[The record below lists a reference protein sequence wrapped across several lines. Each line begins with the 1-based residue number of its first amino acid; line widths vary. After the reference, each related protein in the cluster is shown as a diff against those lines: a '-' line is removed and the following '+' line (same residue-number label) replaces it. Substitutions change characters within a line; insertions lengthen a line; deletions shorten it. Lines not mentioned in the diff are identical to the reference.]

1 MGNSTE
7 ANTIEDK
14 FVKQNENEELVK
26 VTPIEETPFG
36 VLKAGDKYCL
46 VLGKYRL
53 TENLG
58 SEEAVREE
66 ATNTS
71 WERIMQICSIMVSE
85 SEDIADIRAELKTI
99 RETLNY

>member
-1 MGNSTE
+1 MDIAAET
-7 ANTIEDK
+7 NTNTND
-14 FVKQNENEELVK
+14 FVNEKSEELVK
-26 VTPIEETPFG
+26 VTPIEDTPFG
-36 VLKAGDKYCL
+36 ILKAVDKYCL

-71 WERIMQICSIMVSE
+71 WERIMQIAAIMVSE
-85 SEDIADIRAELKTI
+85 SDEIKSIKQELETI
-99 RETLNY
+99 KEKLNL

>member
-14 FVKQNENEELVK
+14 FVKENENEELVK
-26 VTPIEETPFG
+26 VTPIDETPFG
-36 VLKAGDKYCL
+36 ILKAGDKYCL

-71 WERIMQICSIMVSE
+71 WERIMQIASIMVSE
-85 SEDIADIRAELKTI
+85 SEEISSIRKSLKEI
-99 RETLNY
+99 QERLQH

>member
-1 MGNSTE
+1 MDITTKT
-7 ANTIEDK
+7 NTNTNE
-14 FVKQNENEELVK
+14 FVNEKSEELIK

-36 VLKAGDKYCL
+36 ILKAVDKYCL

-71 WERIMQICSIMVSE
+71 WERIMQIAAIMVSE
-85 SEDIADIRAELKTI
+85 SDEITSIKKELETI
-99 RETLNY
+99 KEKLNL

>member
-1 MGNSTE
+1 MDNTTE
-7 ANTIEDK
+7 TNTNTNE
-14 FVKQNENEELVK
+14 FVNEKSEELVK

-36 VLKAGDKYCL
+36 ILKAVDKYCL

-71 WERIMQICSIMVSE
+71 WERIMQIAAIMVSE
-85 SEDIADIRAELKTI
+85 SDEIISMKKELKTI
-99 RETLNY
+99 KEKLNL